1 MSGETM
7 SQSMRSCGL
16 GYAGALGRGFD
27 GALEQALVDMV
38 PAHARKPEKQKPG
51 VFVVTLILIKS
62 GGRS

>member
-1 MSGETM
+1 MRGETM
-7 SQSMRSCGL
+7 SQRMRSCGL
-16 GYAGALGRGFD
+16 GDSGALGGGFD

-38 PAHARKPEKQKPG
+38 PAHASKPEKQKPG